1 MPRRARDIANSGMY
15 HVVQRG
21 NGRALV
27 FEDESDM
34 KMLLSLLKRKR
45 CEYGMLV
52 CGWCLMDNHVHL
64 LLCDQASCLSS
75 FLHAVFT
82 AYAVYFN
89 ARWGHCGSVFQSRF
103 RSVAINSDGQLL
115 AALRYIHMNPEK
127 AGLCR
132 ADSYPW
138 SSHAAYLDGSDLL
151 DAGPVFEL
159 LNGAEGY
166 RSWFYGERGQ
176 AYCFREGRKIPV
188 EDELDMARGVLD
200 GVHPAEIKGWH
211 RVERNEALQKLRDSG
226 FTVRQVER
234 MTGVARSVI
243 SRSTKRRRVV
253 AP

>member
-21 NGRALV
+21 NGRALI

-82 AYAVYFN
+82 ACAVYFN

-166 RSWFYGERGQ
+166 RSWFYEERGQ

-211 RVERNEALQKLRDSG
+211 GVERNEALQKLRDSG